1 MARLSEPGA
10 LPTGAEKRR
19 TVTEMFDRVAPSYER
34 LNRIISMGQDRRW
47 RSRMLDRLGLPRGS
61 RVLDVACGTG
71 DLVRALAARGLRPI
85 GVDLSPGMLAQA
97 HADAPMLLGDALA
110 LPLPDASL
118 DGVTCGFALRNLV
131 DLDAF
136 FAETARVVR
145 PGGRVAFL
153 DAAEPTGRLVRA
165 GHAVWFRHAVPV
177 IGGLLG
183 DRAAYRYLPAST
195 AYLPDGGALVRAVAA
210 AGFTCVERI
219 TMMAGAVQLVTADRA
234 TS

>member
-1 MARLSEPGA
+1 MARLTEPVS
-10 LPTGAEKRR
+10 LPTGDDKRR

-47 RSRMLDRLGLPRGS
+47 RARTLDRLGLAAGS

-71 DLVRALAARGLRPI
+71 DLVRALAARGLRPL
-85 GVDLSPGMLAQA
+85 GVDLSPGMLA
-97 HADAPMLLGDALA
+97 HARAGAPMLLGDALA
-110 LPLPDASL
+110 LPFPDASL
-118 DGVTCGFALRNLV
+118 DGVTCGFALRNFV

-145 PGGRVAFL
+145 PGGRIAFL
-153 DAAEPTGRLVRA
+153 DAAEPTGRIVRA
-165 GHAVWFRHAVPV
+165 GHAVWFRHAVPA

-195 AYLPDGGALVRAVAA
+195 AYLPDGTALVRSVAL
-210 AGFTCVERI
+210 AGFVGVERT
-219 TMMAGAVQLVTADRA
+219 TMMAGAVQLVAAERA
-234 TS
+234 AA

>member
-1 MARLSEPGA
+1 MARLSGPVT

-47 RSRMLDRLGLPRGS
+47 RARTLDHLALPRGS

-85 GVDLSPGMLAQA
+85 GVDLSAGMLAHA

-110 LPLPDASL
+110 LPLPAASL
-118 DGVTCGFALRNLV
+118 DGVTCGFALRNFV

-136 FAETARVVR
+136 FGEAARVVR

-153 DAAEPTGRLVRA
+153 DAAEPGGRIVRA
-165 GHAVWFRHAVPV
+165 GHAVWFRHAVPA

-195 AYLPDGGALVRAVAA
+195 AYLPEGGALVRAIAE
-210 AGFTCVERI
+210 AGFTNVERI
-219 TMMAGAVQLVTADRA
+219 TMMAGAVQLVTADRV
-234 TS
+234 TP